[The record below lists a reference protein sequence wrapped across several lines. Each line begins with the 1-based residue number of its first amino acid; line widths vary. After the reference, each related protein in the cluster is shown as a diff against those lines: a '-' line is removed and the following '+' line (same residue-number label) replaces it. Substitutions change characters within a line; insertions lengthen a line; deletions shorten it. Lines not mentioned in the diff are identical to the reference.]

1 MISSKPHTFDF
12 FRSGS
17 DGYLFSIG
25 ISCLFISLFL
35 TTFYTSD
42 NALNGAWVFLI
53 GWLGFVVFQFSWYAN
68 PLNLLAFLFYST
80 RPLVALM
87 LSFLALLL
95 ATQMFS
101 FSEIPTGYAP
111 GKIFIKELGFGAYI
125 WYASQVVFFIL
136 FASGYIRSCIKKRG
150 LSLVFSKS

>member
-1 MISSKPHTFDF
+1 MISGKLHTFKF

-17 DGYLFSIG
+17 DRYLFSLG
-25 ISCLFISLFL
+25 VSCLFISLFL

-42 NALNGAWVFLI
+42 NPLNGAWVLII

-68 PLNLLAFLFYST
+68 PLNLLALLFYST
-80 RPLVALM
+80 RPLVAFL

-95 ATQMFS
+95 ATQMFG
-101 FSEIPTGYAP
+101 FSEIPTGYAQ

-125 WYASQVVFFIL
+125 WYVSQVVFFVL
-136 FASGYIRSCIKKRG
+136 FASGYIKSCIKKTR
-150 LSLVFSKS
+150 L